1 MSNLLRVGVTPKR
14 LELTPGD
21 SATVEV
27 RIVNTSQVV
36 ARYLISV
43 VGPAAAWSTVD
54 PPQLEEGVMPDREAT
69 VTVTLAPPA
78 QHPPPAGRT
87 TVGIMVRATQ
97 ADTDADASWVEELEV
112 ELAAVYQLT
121 LTLKP
126 QLRRASG
133 PVTYDAL
140 VENQGNVSLHLRFR
154 GEDQE
159 RAARFRFA
167 PPELELPGNRSAAA
181 RVQVSAPQR
190 WTGPDIPRV
199 LTVHAEG
206 APDPPVVANA
216 TYVQRSRLSGG
227 LLRGVGL
234 FAVAALIA
242 GSVLANALIRNG
254 RGSESA
260 ANLASTSQPTS
271 GGGQAPTSGGGQAP
285 TTGGG
290 EAPTSGG
297 GQAPPSDS
305 QGSSETTP
313 TDSTEPQVTKVDV
326 DFGAFPDGQP
336 VDHDQVLTADAF
348 AASKQIRLGAVPDN
362 ACPTP
367 AAAVRSPTPDLPFA
381 YLTSSDAA
389 DATTCNNLP
398 VEISFAQPVRKVT
411 LAFAAATSATYE
423 LKEFDAAGQPLDTV
437 SRNATAGPQSV
448 ELSDDSANADIAKVT
463 FGAVPDGTVTA
474 ITAIRQLHYER

>member
-159 RAARFRFA
+159 RAVRFRFA

-260 ANLASTSQPTS
+260 ANLASTSQ
-271 GGGQAPTSGGGQAP
+271 
-285 TTGGG
+285 
-290 EAPTSGG
+290 PTSGG